1 MHLTKGIRDRLL
13 ERLEEATLPFRM
25 AQRAGSGLTGSGLA
39 GSCKAG
45 SHEAGC
51 TEGSWLWAVRTAVG
65 TPVEELA
72 RRLGVQQRE
81 IFRLEQAE
89 RESRITLGS
98 LRRAAEAM
106 DCELTYG
113 LTPKRGTLGAMA
125 AARNAARE
133 DALKKRRMELN
144 KRRAAAG
151 KPRRGRDPQL
161 AAIKVLLRLA
171 ETGAASADGAARED
185 NSGRLKE
192 LADRHVG
199 WNSRKIAEALM
210 AKALKGELGPVKMLV
225 ELAEQKGR

>member
-1 MHLTKGIRDRLL
+1 
-13 ERLEEATLPFRM
+13 
-25 AQRAGSGLTGSGLA
+25 
-39 GSCKAG
+39 
-45 SHEAGC
+45 
-51 TEGSWLWAVRTAVG
+51 VG

-98 LRRAAEAM
+98 LERAAEAM

-113 LTPKRGTLGAMA
+113 LTPKRGTRGAMA

-133 DALKKRRMELN
+133 NALKKRRMELN
-144 KRRAAAG
+144 ERRAAAG

-161 AAIKVLLRLA
+161 AAIKELLRLA
-171 ETGAASADGAARED
+171 ETGAARED